1 MTYTLS
7 SQQSAQWIEGN
18 WLAYEVEETVLE
30 DLDRAGIHEPHAG
43 DVGHGRGGLCSH
55 GEGGGSCLVAP

>member
-18 WLAYEVEETVLE
+18 WLAGEVEEAVIE
-30 DLDRAGIHEPHAG
+30 DLDRAGIHEP
-43 DVGHGRGGLCSH
+43 
-55 GEGGGSCLVAP
+55 VAVLLDTGVVACAITAKGVIE

>member
-1 MTYTLS
+1 MMYQLS

-30 DLDRAGIHEPHAG
+30 DLDRAGVHE
-43 DVGHGRGGLCSH
+43 
-55 GEGGGSCLVAP
+55 LVVVQLDTGVVACAVTVKGVIL